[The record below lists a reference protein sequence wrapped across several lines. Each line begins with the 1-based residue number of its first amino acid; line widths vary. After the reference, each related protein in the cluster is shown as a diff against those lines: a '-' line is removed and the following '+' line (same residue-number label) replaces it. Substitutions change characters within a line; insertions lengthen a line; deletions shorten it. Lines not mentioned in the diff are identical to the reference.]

1 MQKQDD
7 DFPYTSDDTSLAP
20 AGDPNAALSLSPQQI
35 SDLKASLR
43 LLVGSALNGT
53 DAYLLRLRRAQ
64 EAQESARPDTIVI
77 NENEAF
83 GDRLKYLLLG
93 IMFEAPDALQ
103 RGLAQAE
110 KASSKAYRFLSG
122 ILSPV
127 TNSRIFNP
135 IRYRVDEIAAR
146 GGTVID
152 RLVMK
157 GRIEEQNSRMLLQ
170 QKNLDDVVNEVLEYI
185 LLRTEVMEI
194 VQESGVGVAGGMVD
208 DFREQSATVDNLIE
222 AKLKSLFKK
231 RAPTQA
237 EAVPG
242 QAEGGE

>member
-1 MQKQDD
+1 MQTQD
-7 DFPYTSDDTSLAP
+7 DFPYTSDDPSLAP
-20 AGDPNAALSLSPQQI
+20 VELPNSVLSLSPQQI

-64 EAQESARPDTIVI
+64 EAQESARPETIVI
-77 NENEAF
+77 DENEAF
-83 GDRLKYLLLG
+83 RDRLKYLLLG
-93 IMFEAPDALQ
+93 ILFEAPDTLQ
-103 RGLAQAE
+103 RGMERVEQT
-110 KASSKAYRFLSG
+110 SSKVYQLFSNLV
-122 ILSPV
+122 SPI

-135 IRYRVDEIAAR
+135 LRVRYDDVAAR
-146 GGTVID
+146 CEKVID
-152 RLVMK
+152 RLVMN

-170 QKNLDDVVNEVLEYI
+170 QKNLDDVVNEVLEYV
-185 LLRTEVMEI
+185 LLRTEVMQI

-208 DFREQSATVDNLIE
+208 EFRDQSASVDNLLE
-222 AKLKSLFKK
+222 GKLKSLFKR
-231 RAPTQA
+231 RAPSQA